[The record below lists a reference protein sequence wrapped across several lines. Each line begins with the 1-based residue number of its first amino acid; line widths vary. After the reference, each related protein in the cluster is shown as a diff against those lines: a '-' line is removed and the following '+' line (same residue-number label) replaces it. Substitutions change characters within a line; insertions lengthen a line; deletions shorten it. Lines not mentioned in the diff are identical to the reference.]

1 MSGPPDPTPCA
12 STPVHIRAALSWC
25 HDSLVAGASPS
36 TPADSDQDVGAAGV
50 PRDGAENKGLW
61 GGGGSGRA
69 PASHRPPALG
79 SGAPCPAPYRGLL
92 RRVVPV
98 GPGFRRLP
106 SLGCKPPQTRLT
118 QLFCG
123 SVLATAGWRY
133 PAGASLGGGWGRLA
147 GLAGAPLRFT
157 EWPRPHGRAALSPG
171 LCRVT
176 ASGEL
181 GSGPG
186 SREETV
192 EREGG
197 GGENADGG
205 ERRRGTD
212 RMERRGDGETG
223 GTERARRRQCR
234 SPLPP
239 GCKAEWRLAAV
250 RHPRTGFKV
259 TTQISL
265 RSGRWEE
272 CQSVTG
278 QAGGKRGGRWVTDG
292 WAVGGGTEGPSRGN
306 PNPV

>member
-1 MSGPPDPTPCA
+1 MTAWWPGPRRPHLQTVTKMWVQLE
-12 STPVHIRAALSWC
+12 SREMVLRIRGC
-25 HDSLVAGASPS
+25 
-36 TPADSDQDVGAAGV
+36 GV
-50 PRDGAENKGLW
+50 
-61 GGGGSGRA
+61 GGGSGRA

-79 SGAPCPAPYRGLL
+79 SGAPCPAPHRGLL

-123 SVLATAGWRY
+123 SVLATAGWRC

-192 EREGG
+192 KREGEMQTGERDG
-197 GGENADGG
+197 GGQTGW
-205 ERRRGTD
+205 R
-212 RMERRGDGETG
+212 DGETG
-223 GTERARRRQCR
+223 RQGDGRDGESQTEAVPAPRCH
-234 SPLPP
+234 
-239 GCKAEWRLAAV
+239 LAAK
-250 RHPRTGFKV
+250 P
-259 TTQISL
+259 
-265 RSGRWEE
+265 SGVS
-272 CQSVTG
+272 Q
-278 QAGGKRGGRWVTDG
+278 
-292 WAVGGGTEGPSRGN
+292 PSATPELGSR
-306 PNPV
+306 

>member
-1 MSGPPDPTPCA
+1 MG
-12 STPVHIRAALSWC
+12 W
-25 HDSLVAGASPS
+25 
-36 TPADSDQDVGAAGV
+36 
-50 PRDGAENKGLW
+50 
-61 GGGGSGRA
+61 GGSGGA
-69 PASHRPPALG
+69 PARHRPPALG
-79 SGAPCPAPYRGLL
+79 SGAPCPAPHQGLL

-98 GPGFRRLP
+98 GPGFRRPP

-123 SVLATAGWRY
+123 SVLATAGWRC

-157 EWPRPHGRAALSPG
+157 EWPRPHRRAALSPG

-197 GGENADGG
+197 GGENADEG

-212 RMERRGDGETG
+212 RVERRGDGETG
-223 GTERARRRQCR
+223 RTERARRRQCL
-234 SPLPP
+234 LPVATWLQSRVASHSRP
-239 GCKAEWRLAAV
+239 PPPNWVQGDNADLTPQWEVGRMSVC
-250 RHPRTGFKV
+250 HG
-259 TTQISL
+259 
-265 RSGRWEE
+265 SGRREE
-272 CQSVTG
+272 GWQVG
-278 QAGGKRGGRWVTDG
+278 DGWMGGGRRDR
-292 WAVGGGTEGPSRGN
+292 GTLSGKSKPRLMPRPIAPGAW
-306 PNPV
+306 

>member
-1 MSGPPDPTPCA
+1 MCCP
-12 STPVHIRAALSWC
+12 
-25 HDSLVAGASPS
+25 
-36 TPADSDQDVGAAGV
+36 
-50 PRDGAENKGLW
+50 W
-61 GGGGSGRA
+61 GRGSGGH
-69 PASHRPPALG
+69 PVPGSPHWVASHPKLG
-79 SGAPCPAPYRGLL
+79 LHNCF
-92 RRVVPV
+92 VV
-98 GPGFRRLP
+98 
-106 SLGCKPPQTRLT
+106 T
-118 QLFCG
+118 
-123 SVLATAGWRY
+123 VLATAGWRY

-157 EWPRPHGRAALSPG
+157 EWPRPHRRAALSPG

-192 EREGG
+192 EREGEMQTGERDG
-197 GGENADGG
+197 GGQTGW
-205 ERRRGTD
+205 RV
-212 RMERRGDGETG
+212 GETG
-223 GTERARRRQCR
+223 RRAGRRESDGGSAC

>member
-50 PRDGAENKGLW
+50 PRDGAEDKGLW

-79 SGAPCPAPYRGLL
+79 SGAPCPAPHRGLL

-98 GPGFRRLP
+98 GPGFRRPPCARQP

-181 GSGPG
+181 GSAPAVSGPG

-192 EREGG
+192 EREGEMQTGERDG
-197 GGENADGG
+197 GGQTGW
-205 ERRRGTD
+205 RV
-212 RMERRGDGETG
+212 GETG
-223 GTERARRRQCR
+223 RRAGRREPDGGSAAPRCH
-234 SPLPP
+234 
-239 GCKAEWRLAAV
+239 LAAK
-250 RHPRTGFKV
+250 P
-259 TTQISL
+259 
-265 RSGRWEE
+265 SGVS
-272 CQSVTG
+272 Q
-278 QAGGKRGGRWVTDG
+278 
-292 WAVGGGTEGPSRGN
+292 PSATPELGSR
-306 PNPV
+306 